1 VRLLAGTLFRIG
13 HLPPG
18 PLRGLA
24 LGSLCMGFALSF
36 LSAPA
41 LGADRPTPGAVY
53 DDGPSGR
60 YLLGDAWYERA
71 DPAYEGIKAGWQRS
85 ASLIG
90 WTATKVPRAANAG
103 DFSQQSYLGGVYWY
117 RKDFR
122 APRNPPGSRWTLRFE
137 SVNYRATIWLN
148 GKLVGSHA
156 GAYLPFELN
165 ARGLSRRGVNRLV
178 VRVDSRRGPLDVP
191 SLAVRRDGRFV
202 GGWWNY
208 AGILR
213 EVYLRRVRTFDFA
226 DVLVRPRLP
235 CRRCAATVTIE
246 ATVANTVDR
255 EEVATVEG
263 RLQGRRFKFAPG
275 PVPRGGVR
283 QFKKRIRLRHP
294 RLWSPGHPNL
304 YRVRLLVRNGNGE
317 IVQRYRVHTG
327 IRNFRVSRSGQLLIN
342 YRPAS
347 LRGAAMHEDDS
358 VRGAALGPEAL
369 RENMGLLRELG
380 ATMTR
385 SHYPLHPL
393 TLELADRYG
402 ILVWSEIPVYQMQD
416 VLFRNN
422 RVRRRSVRMLREL
435 IRRDRNHPS
444 VVVWSVGNENTSRPG
459 VGFQRYVRQA
469 KRLAKRL
476 DPTRLVGLA
485 FPGYPTIGKQRLY
498 TELDALGVN
507 DYFGWYPG
515 PANSLA
521 RREDLAPYLDR
532 LHAYYPRQALFVT
545 EFGAEANRS
554 GAASEKGTF
563 EFQKEFL
570 AYHLLVFAERPF
582 INAALVWI
590 LRDFRVK
597 PLYDGGNPA
606 PDPPNNRKGLVDYS
620 GARKPGFEAVQ
631 ELIGGPRGEDE

>member
-1 VRLLAGTLFRIG
+1 VRLLAGALFRIG
-13 HLPPG
+13 RLPHG

-24 LGSLCMGFALSF
+24 LGWLCLGCALSS

-41 LGADRPTPGAVY
+41 LAADRPSAGAVY
-53 DDGPSGR
+53 HDGPSGR
-60 YLLGDAWYERA
+60 YLLDGAWYERL
-71 DPAYEGIKAGWQRS
+71 DPADEGIQAGWQRS
-85 ASLIG
+85 PSLLG
-90 WTATKVPRAANAG
+90 WSAANVPKAANAG
-103 DFSQQSYLGGVYWY
+103 DFSERSYLGGVYWY

-122 APRNPPGSRWTLRFE
+122 MPRSPAGSRWILRFE
-137 SVNYRATIWLN
+137 SVNYRATVWLN
-148 GKLVGSHA
+148 GKPLGSHI
-156 GAYLPFELN
+156 GAYLPFELK
-165 ARGLSRRGVNRLV
+165 ARGVRRRGVNRLV

-213 EVYLRRVRTFDFA
+213 EVYLRRVRTFDLA

-235 CRRCAATVTIE
+235 CRRCAATVAIE
-246 ATVANTVDR
+246 TTVAN
-255 EEVATVEG
+255 VAEAESVARIEG
-263 RLQGRRFKFAPG
+263 QLGNRKFRIAPQA
-275 PVPRGGVR
+275 VPRGGVH
-283 QFKKRIRLRHP
+283 QFKKRIKLRRP
-294 RLWSPGHPNL
+294 RLWSPADPKL
-304 YRVRLLVRNGNGE
+304 YRVRLLVRNENGA
-317 IVQRYRVHTG
+317 IVQRYRVDMG
-327 IRNFRVSRSGQLLIN
+327 VRDFKVSRSGRLLIN
-342 YRPAS
+342 HRPAS
-347 LRGAAMHEDDS
+347 LRGAAMHEDDP

-393 TLELADRYG
+393 TLELADRHG

-416 VLFRNN
+416 VLFRNR
-422 RVRRRSVRMLREL
+422 RVRRRSIRMLREL
-435 IRRDRNHPS
+435 IRRDRNHAS
-444 VVVWSVGNENTSRPG
+444 VLVWSVGNENTSRPG
-459 VGFQRYVRQA
+459 VGFQRYVREA
-469 KRLAKRL
+469 TRLAKRL

-485 FPGYPTIGKQRLY
+485 FPGYPTIGKQQLY

-521 RREDLAPYLDR
+521 RREDVGPYLDR

-563 EFQKEFL
+563 EFQKDFL
-570 AYHLLVFAERPF
+570 AYHLLVFAERPYV
-582 INAALVWI
+582 NAALVWI

-597 PLYDGGNPA
+597 PLYDGGNPT

-620 GARKPGFEAVQ
+620 GARKLGFETVQ
-631 ELIGGPRGEDE
+631 ELIGGPRGE